1 MNTISY
7 KSLKTDIIK
16 SCKQMKGMQFEVD
29 YVKLADLVADLGLIP
44 LKTDLVAKHI
54 TPEMIPFLSEFYKKT
69 HLSWISDSKYFTV
82 VAFID
87 KESLDEKATK
97 LIDLLSTPQEYDP
110 DIDKVK
116 AISTLIAEYPCY
128 HSTIIS
134 YQNDNPNRE
143 GRPSYNIVIRA
154 NKVVIESS
162 DYKFNA
168 KDFA

>member
-29 YVKLADLVADLGLIP
+29 YVKLTDLVADLGLIP

-87 KESLDEKATK
+87 KES
-97 LIDLLSTPQEYDP
+97 
-110 DIDKVK
+110 
-116 AISTLIAEYPCY
+116 
-128 HSTIIS
+128 
-134 YQNDNPNRE
+134 
-143 GRPSYNIVIRA
+143 
-154 NKVVIESS
+154 SS
-162 DYKFNA
+162 FL
-168 KDFA
+168 